1 MLTIAADPK
10 RLAVKIG
17 FTSVLH
23 TWGSARP
30 HDCAGWWDIARRHTL
45 DALPCQVLFAGEGP
59 SRLFRRLTL
68 EMLLAAHDAGRL
80 QFFGDHAHL
89 AEDYEDPRRVK
100 GKGG

>member
-10 RLAVKIG
+10 RLVVYFG
-17 FTSVLH
+17 FTSCP
-23 TWGSARP
+23 ARLAP
-30 HDCAGWWDIARRHTL
+30 HVHMIVPVVDIARRHTL
-45 DALPCQVLFAGEGP
+45 DALPAISLAGEGP

-80 QFFGDHAHL
+80 QVVRRSRSPRQ
-89 AEDYEDPRRVK
+89 DYEDPRRVK